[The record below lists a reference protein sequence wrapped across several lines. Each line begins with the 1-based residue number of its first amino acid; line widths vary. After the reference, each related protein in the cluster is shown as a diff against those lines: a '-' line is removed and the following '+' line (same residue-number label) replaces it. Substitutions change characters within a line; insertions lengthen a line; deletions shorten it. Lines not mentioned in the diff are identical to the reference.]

1 MAEITAAMVKALRE
15 ETSQGMME
23 CKKALIETSGDI
35 DAARDLLRKRGAAL
49 AEKKAERTTS
59 EGLVAIK
66 IADDGASAA
75 MVEVAC
81 ETDFCARNDVFK
93 AMVAD
98 VLDLAMGAE
107 TGEVAASDAIDAA
120 IQAALAKIGENMSY
134 GRGVKIVAPKIASYL
149 HHNSKVGVLIGIE
162 GELDEESMTGLCMH
176 VAFAD
181 PVGITVDDIP
191 ADVVE
196 KERAFALEQA
206 EESGKPKE
214 IAEMMVEGKMRKF
227 MAGKAL
233 LEQAYVRDEKKQIKE
248 VLGEAKVTA
257 FARFSVGG

>member
-23 CKKALIETSGDI
+23 CKKALQKTSGDVE
-35 DAARDLLRKRGAAL
+35 AARDLLRKRGAAL
-49 AEKKAERTTS
+49 AEKKADRTTS

-75 MVEVAC
+75 MVEVTC
-81 ETDFCARNDVFK
+81 ETDFCARNELFQT
-93 AMVAD
+93 MVAEIAG
-98 VLDLAMGAE
+98 LALATEAGD
-107 TGEVAASDAIDAA
+107 VAANDEIDAA
-120 IQAALAKIGENMSY
+120 VQGVLAKIGENMSY
-134 GRGVKIVAPKIASYL
+134 SRGVKIAAPRIASYL
-149 HHNSKVGVLIGIE
+149 HHNSKVGVLVGIE
-162 GELDEESMTGLCMH
+162 GELDEDSMAGLCMH

-191 ADVVE
+191 TDIIE

-214 IAEMMVEGKMRKF
+214 IAEKMVQGKMRKF
-227 MAGKAL
+227 LAGKAL
-233 LEQAYVRDEKKQIKE
+233 LEQAYVRNDKQQVKE
-248 VLGEAKVTA
+248 VLGDAKVTV
-257 FARFSVGG
+257 FARFAVGG